1 MPIGPLETHS
11 QRPQLKS
18 LRVPELFLWKR
29 AAAFDAFIQRFKG
42 GEFLC
47 FLKAGA
53 AFIVANATVRFL
65 DHHWLW
71 RCSIGWC
78 TATAFEASVHVG
90 KRFKL
95 FSDRIAAA
103 RFVVTNT

>member
-1 MPIGPLETHS
+1 MHQSALPIGALTH
-11 QRPQLKS
+11 QPNRPQLKS
-18 LRVPELFLWKR
+18 LRAHDPLFLWKG
-29 AAAFDAFIQRFKG
+29 AATFDTFVQCFKG

-65 DHHWLW
+65 DHHRLW
-71 RCSIGWC
+71 RGSIGWR
-78 TATAFEASVHVG
+78 TATAFEAGLHVG

-95 FSDRIAAA
+95 FSDRVAGA
-103 RFVVTNT
+103 